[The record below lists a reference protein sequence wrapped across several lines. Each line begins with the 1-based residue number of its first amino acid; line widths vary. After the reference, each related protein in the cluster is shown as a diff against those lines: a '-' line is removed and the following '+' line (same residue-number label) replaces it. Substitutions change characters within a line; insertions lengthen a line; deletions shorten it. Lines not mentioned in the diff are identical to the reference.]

1 MEFAADVVANL
12 QAFTGLG
19 EQEARMYLEMA
30 GGDLEMATNLVFGGG
45 DAGGGGGFGGAD
57 AGNGAGADPSLP
69 PFFKVVWQDVNG
81 IPDAWLGQTLAFT
94 DDDADFGGLGIVQP
108 KNGPCGVLAA
118 LHAILLKN
126 VMQVRWERVCEV
138 KSDVISPYC
147 EDEGGECCLRG
158 CARIE
163 LVCAVRRMSRR
174 PSQ

>member
-94 DDDADFGGLGIVQP
+94 DDAADFGGLGIVQP

-126 VMQVRWERVCEV
+126 VMQVRWRGRVR
-138 KSDVISPYC
+138 
-147 EDEGGECCLRG
+147 EDEGRECCLRG

-163 LVCAVRRMSRR
+163 LVCAVRRMTTRR
-174 PSQ
+174 PSL